1 MQSVVAWT
9 VIATRFGRRWDSRRI
24 SGDARDPIPSQQGVD
39 LGAEPGLVPRFEVYL
54 AIEKSAQLR
63 KEPFRHWRI
72 KREARRQLRQYRT
85 SFRPQTGGLVKK
97 SR

>member
-9 VIATRFGRRWDSRRI
+9 VIAARFGRGWDSRRVR
-24 SGDARDPIPSQQGVD
+24 GDARDPIPSQQGVD
-39 LGAEPGLVPRFEVYL
+39 LRAEPGLMAGFEGYV
-54 AIEKSAQLR
+54 AIEKAAQLP
-63 KEPFRHWRI
+63 KEPCRHWRI

-85 SFRPQTGGLVKK
+85 SFRTQTGGLVKK